1 MSKILCLIDSLG
13 SGGAQR
19 QMVTLAKLLKEKD
32 FEISFLVYHNDN
44 FFIDGLRKNNI
55 PIEYCAAKNY
65 LDRILKVRKYIRKNN
80 FDAVISFLDVPNFL
94 NNISAIGGKKWK
106 IITSERNSKENSL
119 ISLRGKIFNFFQRY
133 SDYIVCNS
141 ENARKLWL
149 KHYPQYKNK
158 LVTIYNHVVLPEVKS
173 LYIPRKNGK
182 LHLVVAASY
191 QYLKNPI
198 GLIQALM
205 LLDEDEKQKIRI
217 DWYGRI
223 EVTTGNTAAYD
234 ESCKLRIENHLESV
248 ISLHEATK
256 NIIDIMN
263 QADIIGLFSELEGLP
278 NAICE
283 GMMLG
288 KPIIM
293 THVSDFELL
302 VDENNGFLCDWD
314 NPLSIRDTL
323 LKAINL
329 TNEDLI
335 RMGKNSKNKAE
346 KLFLVEKIK
355 NEWVKLIES

>member
-1 MSKILCLIDSLG
+1 MKILCLIDSLG

-44 FFIDGLRKNNI
+44 FFIDDLRKNNI

-106 IITSERNSKENSL
+106 VITSERSSKENSL

-158 LVTIYNHVVLPEVKS
+158 LVTIYNPVILPEVKS
-173 LYIPRKNGK
+173 QYLPRKDGK
-182 LHLVVAASY
+182 LHFVVAASY

-198 GLIQALM
+198 GLIKALALM
-205 LLDEDEKQKIRI
+205 NNEERKQIVVN
-217 DWYGRI
+217 WYGNK
-223 EVTTGNTAAYD
+223 EVSLGGTKPYEDAMSEIKKN
-234 ESCKLRIENHLESV
+234 KLESV
-248 ISLHEATK
+248 IHLNSETKEIANLMNEADV
-256 NIIDIMN
+256 IAI
-263 QADIIGLFSELEGLP
+263 FSEYEGLP
-278 NAICE
+278 NVICE
-283 GMMLG
+283 GMMIG

-293 THVSDFELL
+293 TKVSDYSIL
-302 VDENNGFLCDWD
+302 VDESNGFLCEWD
-314 NPLSIRDTL
+314 NPKSIKDAIQNIVNLPTSQL
-323 LKAINL
+323 VSLGKA
-329 TNEDLI
+329 
-335 RMGKNSKNKAE
+335 SKIKAE
-346 KLFLVEKIK
+346 NLFSPNKIL
-355 NEWVKLIES
+355 NQWLDILN

>member
-1 MSKILCLIDSLG
+1 MKILCVIDSLG

-19 QMVTLAKLLKEKD
+19 QMITLAKLLKEKG
-32 FEISFLVYHNDN
+32 FEISFLVYHNDD
-44 FFIDGLRKNNI
+44 FFIDDLRKNNI

-80 FDAVISFLDVPNFL
+80 FDVVISFLDVPNFL

-106 IITSERNSKENSL
+106 VITSERSSKENSL
-119 ISLRGKIFNFFQRY
+119 ISLRGKIYNFFQRY

-149 KHYPQYKNK
+149 KHYPQYQNK
-158 LVTIYNHVVLPEVKS
+158 LVTIYNPVVLPEVKS
-173 LYIPRKNGK
+173 QYIPRKKGK

-223 EVTTGNTAAYD
+223 EVTAGNTAAYD
-234 ESCKLRIENHLESV
+234 ESRKLIRENHLESV
-248 ISLHEATK
+248 IFLHEATK
-256 NIIDIMN
+256 SIIDIMN
-263 QADIIGLFSELEGLP
+263 QADLIGLFSELEGLP

-293 THVSDFELL
+293 TRVSDFEVL

-314 NPLSIRDTL
+314 NPLSIRDIL
-323 LKAINL
+323 RKAINL

-335 RMGKNSKNKAE
+335 RMGENSKEKAE